1 MRLERWFVPLFRHA
15 RPSTKDDWLLQP
27 SSLNR
32 FIAGERPMIKVRIE
46 EPRRVTA
53 KVGSDVSFVCTGLSK
68 VCALSSVYLFQ
79 WICVKKR
86 WLIERNVFISFHLA
100 LKTTHAKYEQCSLQ
114 KFCAV
119 FQLSVVFALR
129 PRKSYVCSLEVSFL
143 MTRGVLPKRSG
154 LCRVS
159 NPRPLNSVRQCQ
171 NKEENAPSEKMPF

>member
-68 VCALSSVYLFQ
+68 VCALSSVYLF
-79 WICVKKR
+79 
-86 WLIERNVFISFHLA
+86 L
-100 LKTTHAKYEQCSLQ
+100 
-114 KFCAV
+114 
-119 FQLSVVFALR
+119 
-129 PRKSYVCSLEVSFL
+129 
-143 MTRGVLPKRSG
+143 
-154 LCRVS
+154 
-159 NPRPLNSVRQCQ
+159 
-171 NKEENAPSEKMPF
+171 